1 MIKKLTILNATL
13 SFISLF
19 FEYSL
24 PWLSPDLHCHDNAS
38 CFQWSTLDFNAAS
51 TLINVSFH
59 GIELLLCVLLL
70 SNSIALF
77 VSKPTPA
84 VKIIALSLTALIFA
98 TVPVCLTLFPDI
110 FLTLPHAEIFV
121 SLSKTLSFWLL
132 IGVFFHL
139 HTATYSNQKQPVY
152 KLFLAHTIKLLVFIQ
167 VVSGNVIHVTQT
179 SLSCDQLLKCNIDW
193 LFFTH
198 NDGDFNAV
206 IAWFTQNTTDYLI
219 PTQTLLTSTHLSF
232 ALLNTLVIFGFSLWA
247 LRQPLPAIKKAGG
260 LIICFYALAFA
271 SGISTILLNLPTEFY
286 VLHEAFAVLL
296 MLPLIAVDFYSLYNF
311 NPYAIP
317 SPDKTNDATIT
328 VTVTSDEH
336 ISTAP
341 ESLLLRLNAQLKRS
355 RVGLTS
361 LFSNLTS
368 SSEDTDDFLA
378 ELEANLI
385 MADLGISVTA
395 KIIARLKTQLSKQ
408 QLTDPITLKAAV
420 QQELLSI
427 LIPYSQP
434 LIIPK
439 QAHPFVI
446 LVVGVNGAGKTTTIG
461 KLAKKLQIQ
470 GHSVMLAA
478 GDTFRAAAVEQLQMW
493 GERNQIQVVAQH
505 TGADSASVIYDAVQS
520 AQAKGI
526 DVLIADT
533 AGRLHTKANL
543 MDELTK
549 IKRIIG
555 KLDEHAPHEVLLV
568 LDGGIG
574 QNALSQAKLFNEAV
588 SLSGLV
594 ITKLDGTAKGG
605 VIFALA
611 EQAKIPIRFIGIGE
625 GIDDLQNFN
634 AEDFVDA
641 LFVNE

>member
-1 MIKKLTILNATL
+1 MIKKLTILSATL

-19 FEYSL
+19 FEYNL
-24 PWLSPDLHCHDNAS
+24 PWLSPDLHCHDSAS
-38 CFQWSTLDFNAAS
+38 CFQWSTLDFNLSS
-51 TLINVSFH
+51 TLINLSFH
-59 GIELLLCVLLL
+59 SIELLLCVLLL
-70 SNSIALF
+70 STSVALF
-77 VSKPTPA
+77 VIKPTQS
-84 VKIIALSLTALIFA
+84 VKIIALNVLALVFT
-98 TVPVCLTLFPDI
+98 TVPVCLTAFPEI
-110 FLTLPHAEIFV
+110 FSTLLHPEIFV

-139 HTATYSNQKQPVY
+139 HSAAYTKQVQPIS

-167 VVSGNVIHVTQT
+167 MASGTITHVTQT

-193 LFFTH
+193 LFFSS
-198 NDGDFNAV
+198 NDNNFNAV
-206 IAWFTQNTTDYLI
+206 ISWLTHNTTDHLI

-232 ALLNTLVIFGFSLWA
+232 ALLNTLVICGFSLWA
-247 LRQPLPAIKKAGG
+247 LLQPLPAIKKAGG
-260 LIICFYALAFA
+260 LIICFYALAFT

-296 MLPLIAVDFYSLYNF
+296 MLPLIAIDFYSLYNF
-311 NPYAIP
+311 TPYSIP
-317 SPDKTNDATIT
+317 SSQDTIHDATIT
-328 VTVTSDEH
+328 VASDEH
-336 ISTAP
+336 SSTEP
-341 ESLLLRLNAQLKRS
+341 ETLLLRLKTQLQRS
-355 RVGLTS
+355 RVGLTD

-368 SSEDTDDFLA
+368 TSPDTDDFLA

-395 KIIARLKTQLSKQ
+395 RIIARLKTQLSKQ
-408 QLTDPITLKAAV
+408 QLTDPIALKLAV
-420 QQELLSI
+420 QQELLAI
-427 LIPYSQP
+427 LTPYNLP
-434 LIIPK
+434 LVIPK
-439 QAHPFVI
+439 QAQPFVI

-461 KLAKKLQIQ
+461 KLAKKLQLQ
-470 GHSVMLAA
+470 GRSVMLAA

-493 GERNQIQVVAQH
+493 GERNEIQVVAQH

-526 DVLIADT
+526 EVLIADT

-611 EQAKIPIRFIGIGE
+611 EQTKIPIRFIGIGE